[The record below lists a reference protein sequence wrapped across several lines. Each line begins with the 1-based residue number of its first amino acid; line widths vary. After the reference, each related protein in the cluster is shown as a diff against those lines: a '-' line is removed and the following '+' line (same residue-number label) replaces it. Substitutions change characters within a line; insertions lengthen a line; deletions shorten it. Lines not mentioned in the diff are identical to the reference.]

1 MVQILPIGLTRQ
13 PDLTPKIEDECPLPH
28 RKLPKIEIK
37 TNPSTQKKE
46 GKTALHTNFSEKLA
60 NVSFKKRQFTPS
72 SDSNF
77 WLQSKYNFKVEELL
91 ILLM

>member
-60 NVSFKKRQFTPS
+60 NVSFKKGNLHLLLTQ
-72 SDSNF
+72 NF
-77 WLQSKYNFKVEELL
+77 DHLL
-91 ILLM
+91 ITN

>member
-1 MVQILPIGLTRQ
+1 MVQILPIGLTCQ

-46 GKTALHTNFSEKLA
+46 GKTALHTNFPEKRP
-60 NVSFKKRQFTPS
+60 NVSFKIRQFTPS
-72 SDSNF
+72 LGPKF
-77 WLQSKYNFKVEELL
+77 WSPSKYKIKVEELL

>member
-72 SDSNF
+72 FDPKFWSPSNYK
-77 WLQSKYNFKVEELL
+77 LIVYELL